1 MCEASVIVMA
11 HRGGR
16 PVDLGRSVR
25 HATARQ
31 RRLLADR
38 DGGCCRFPS
47 CTQRRRLIPHHVDWW
62 SRGGPTD
69 LDNLVLLCRAHHRAV
84 HDVGYTVVALGD
96 GRFRF
101 GTPRGRE
108 LGVTGRIAASATD
121 ASGSVSG
128 EAVTR
133 PYPTWG
139 GERLDLRLLIDAM
152 VANTVLASG
161 HRPPDV
167 PVSEI
172 PRLVR
177 EAVGWPMSGAA

>member
-1 MCEASVIVMA
+1 MLPVPLLYPAPSA
-11 HRGGR
+11 R
-16 PVDLGRSVR
+16 P
-25 HATARQ
+25 AP
-31 RRLLADR
+31 RRLVEP
-38 DGGCCRFPS
+38 GWG
-47 CTQRRRLIPHHVDWW
+47 
-62 SRGGPTD
+62 TD

-96 GRFRF
+96 GQFRF
-101 GTPRGRE
+101 GTPSGHE
-108 LGVTGRIAASATD
+108 LGATGRTAAAAAATKSM
-121 ASGSVSG
+121 AGQYPG
-128 EAVTR
+128 EAITR

-161 HRPPDV
+161 HRLPDV

>member
-1 MCEASVIVMA
+1 
-11 HRGGR
+11 
-16 PVDLGRSVR
+16 
-25 HATARQ
+25 
-31 RRLLADR
+31 
-38 DGGCCRFPS
+38 
-47 CTQRRRLIPHHVDWW
+47 
-62 SRGGPTD
+62 
-69 LDNLVLLCRAHHRAV
+69 
-84 HDVGYTVVALGD
+84 
-96 GRFRF
+96 
-101 GTPRGRE
+101 
-108 LGVTGRIAASATD
+108 VTGP
-121 ASGSVSG
+121 GPG

-133 PYPTWG
+133 DYPTWG